1 MQYETAAQMAPGIVQ
16 QKPQAFGVGACGLFL
31 GGRHDAARQFEM
43 RAGFRRRIPQRFKLG
58 ILAHV

>member
-31 GGRHDAARQFEM
+31 VEGKGP
-43 RAGFRRRIPQRFKLG
+43 RRDDS
-58 ILAHV
+58 A